1 MNFISLTSALIA
13 AGITLPALVAL
24 YFLKLKRKRM
34 VIPSTLLWQ
43 RAVQDLQV
51 NAPFQKIKNNLLL
64 WIQLLL
70 LIALLIAMARPTQDD
85 VADPGRRVVIV
96 IDHSA
101 SMNATDIDGK
111 SRLEEAKRRALQVVD
126 DIDAGGS
133 GEDSGVGSAMV
144 IAVAHRAS
152 VLTDFTTDLA
162 QVRRAI
168 RDIEPTDQRSHLDA
182 AIATIEPHARQ
193 GASGDNQLT
202 AHVFSDGRVQQR
214 SDEPLA
220 LANAKV
226 LWHAIGEGADGS
238 DNLAIVALSARRD
251 FENPQQVQVF
261 ARLANYSAE
270 PITTNVTINIDG
282 RDLKVE
288 RVTVPG
294 LVAREAPAE
303 AGDTVATE
311 DGTAIVPQEFP
322 GSEPP
327 APTVGDG
334 RPEPGSAGIAF
345 DFVWTGDA
353 TLRVTHDHE
362 DLLAADDGARLRL
375 VAARE
380 LSILLVT
387 EGNAYIQRAIDA
399 AKVQHQVTMT
409 PEQYEQQDPATLRRG
424 GWDGDAA
431 ATGGASED
439 VANTGFD
446 VIVFDRHAPS
456 EVPLVNS
463 LYFGVA
469 PPIDGLARRP
479 ASERAAPNEL
489 ITQWDRTSEL
499 LNNVE
504 LSDIPL
510 RKPGRIVVPVDGR
523 ILAIGGE
530 GPVMAELTR
539 DTVRHVVVSFDVH
552 ESLWPFR
559 ISFPT
564 FFQNALPSLGLGGAT
579 DSAGVAYH
587 TGENATLLLD
597 SVQDTITYT
606 GPAKLTGRAVGN
618 AVTVDPFPR
627 VGLYTTSSRDVEPRD
642 RELMANLLD
651 QQESDTRVAGQLT
664 IGTSAVAS
672 QAAQQVQVRKEI
684 WPWFVWGALALLA
697 IEWLVYTRRMHI

>member
-1 MNFISLTSALIA
+1 MNFISPQSALIA
-13 AGITLPALVAL
+13 AGITIPALVAL
-24 YFLKLKRKRM
+24 YFLKLRRKRM

-70 LIALLIAMARPTQDD
+70 LLALLIAMAQPTQDD

-101 SMNATDIDGK
+101 SMNAADVDGK
-111 SRLEEAKRRALQVVD
+111 TRLEEAKRRALQVVD
-126 DIDAGGS
+126 QIASDDEGG
-133 GEDSGVGSAMV
+133 GVGSAMV

-226 LWHAIGEGADGS
+226 LWHAVGDGADGS
-238 DNLAIVALSARRD
+238 DNLALVALSARRD

-261 ARLANYSAE
+261 ARLANYAAD

-288 RVTVPG
+288 RITVPG
-294 LVAREAPAE
+294 LVVEEAPAE
-303 AGDTVATE
+303 TGDSVATE
-311 DGTAIVPQEFP
+311 DGTAIIPQDFP
-322 GSEPP
+322 GGEPT

-334 RPEPGSAGIAF
+334 RPEPGTAGIAF
-345 DFVWTGDA
+345 DFVWTGEA
-353 TLRVTHDHE
+353 TLRVSHDHE

-380 LSILLVT
+380 LSVLLVT

-409 PEQYEQQDPATLRRG
+409 PEQYEQQDPITLRRG
-424 GWDGDAA
+424 GWDGAA
-431 ATGGASED
+431 AGATED
-439 VANTGFD
+439 LASTGFD
-446 VIVFDRHAPS
+446 VIVFDRHEPS

-469 PPIDGLARRP
+469 PPIDGFARRP
-479 ASERAAPNEL
+479 ASDAAPANEL

-499 LNNVE
+499 LSNVE

-564 FFQNALPSLGLGGAT
+564 FFQNVLPALGLGGAT

-597 SVQDTITYT
+597 AAPDTITYT

-627 VGLYTTSSRDVEPRD
+627 VGLYTTSSSDVEPRD
-642 RELMANLLD
+642 RQLMANLLD
-651 QQESDTRVAGQLT
+651 QQESDTRVASQLT

-672 QAAQQVQVRKEI
+672 QSAQQVQVRKEI

>member
-13 AGITLPALVAL
+13 AGITIPALVSL

-70 LIALLIAMARPTQDD
+70 LLALLIAMARPTQDD

-101 SMNATDIDGK
+101 SMNASDADGR

-126 DIDAGGS
+126 DIDAGGT
-133 GEDSGVGSAMV
+133 GEDRGGTGSAMV

-152 VLTDFTTDLA
+152 VLTDFTSDLA

-193 GASGDNQLT
+193 GGSGEHALT

-220 LANAKV
+220 LANTKV
-226 LWHAIGEGADGS
+226 LWHAIGGGAESS
-238 DNLAIVALSARRD
+238 DNLALVALSARRD

-261 ARLANYSAE
+261 ARLANYSDQ

-294 LVAREAPAE
+294 LTAPPPPAQM
-303 AGDTVATE
+303 GDAVATE
-311 DGTAIVPQEFP
+311 DGTAIEAQTFP
-322 GSEPP
+322 GSEME
-327 APTVGDG
+327 TQTEDDG

-353 TLRVTHDHE
+353 TIRVSHDHA
-362 DLLAADDGARLRL
+362 DLLSADDGARLRL
-375 VAARE
+375 VASRE
-380 LSILLVT
+380 LSVLLVT

-409 PEQYEQQDPATLRRG
+409 PEQYEQQDPASLRRG

-431 ATGGASED
+431 GAAEELEN
-439 VANTGFD
+439 VGFD
-446 VIVFDRHAPS
+446 VIVFDRHEPS
-456 EVPLVNS
+456 VVPMVNS

-469 PPIDGLARRP
+469 PPIEGFARRP
-479 ASERAAPNEL
+479 ASELAAPNEL

-523 ILAIGGE
+523 VLAIGGE

-564 FFQNALPSLGLGGAT
+564 FFQNALPALGLGGAT

-597 SVQDTITYT
+597 DLPGAITYT
-606 GPAKLTGRAVGN
+606 GPATLTGRAVGN

-627 VGLYTTSSRDVEPRD
+627 VGLYTTSSTDVEPRD

-651 QQESDTRVAGQLT
+651 QQESDTRVATELT
-664 IGTSAVAS
+664 IGTS
-672 QAAQQVQVRKEI
+672 
-684 WPWFVWGALALLA
+684 
-697 IEWLVYTRRMHI
+697 